1 MRIKHTYDIYGRTEP
16 SVIYLAA
23 PGRRI
28 LCAINGIDS
37 SSVSIK
43 LRTKDT
49 AELSFSVNKY
59 IDEDVISNAYDY
71 IEEMM
76 ELYCD
81 GIWFKIVEPPKES
94 TDGTKVTKD
103 VVSESYE
110 ISLSQYTLN
119 DFEVNTG
126 SAKSYEIQYRKEYD
140 LNHPK
145 NPEHD
150 PDFTSGEYFQVK
162 FCDKTN
168 PKLSLLHLI
177 LEHSGA
183 ADIGWTIGY
192 VDNITPD
199 DDTAEELTYLPDY
212 VSNYTVDDK
221 SVYSFLTQEVSNA
234 CKCIFDFD
242 SKKLQIN
249 AYRPKTLGKDTGIF
263 LGFRNI
269 QNNVEISRDDSLI
282 TQFYVKGL
290 DGYNI
295 DAVNIGNSL
304 ITDLTYFMK
313 EPYMSENMVQNYS
326 DYLANREL
334 WRKKY
339 RDYAKYTAILT
350 DKMKELQNRVPVDS
364 ASTDYFSFSMDDLQS
379 AYTSNSAI
387 ISGLES
393 TYVDDD
399 NKFDINE
406 LKKHKDDWNLYESI
420 KNYTIPAISAAIQYK
435 ISNGSTYDK
444 DKDFVPMGNGNLFA
458 NPNPIILGT
467 DWIPVGNAIGAD
479 NIKIENLDSNFYS
492 QMGTGIYGITRMIC
506 LNTNKQRGTTGIIQ
520 KKINVVSG
528 KPYYISFYA
537 CPTKS
542 YQLNDK
548 AFVYELRCYYDTT
561 NCKEKYHTWKWSDNQ
576 YQWRRIKFKFVPDAN
591 IIDVEFKAVSSNCI
605 ICGMQLEEGDTCT
618 PFGYYIQPSDVIKS
632 YETNWDLY
640 GIDELKVK
648 IKTYE
653 NCIATLKKQGFDNPY
668 NELSGQEEDYSNQ
681 MYHCYLEYQDLLSQA
696 QEALDTRQKEYD
708 YYNNPG
714 DNVLIEI
721 DKTDDE
727 GKVILDKVTHL
738 PLKIKVPGITQMASK
753 QQDIIKY
760 TALKNW
766 GIESKDLNNN
776 SVGTP
781 FTSDE
786 MKIFQLLCRQASYSN
801 ENIVTTSLTTPESS
815 IKQQE
820 LLYKDATDRL
830 YIESHPQYIY
840 SDTVENIYA
849 LPEFK
854 EYHNKLNV
862 NDYIYMGL
870 DDENYVRLRVIE
882 IDYNPCDLD
891 EQMTITFSN
900 MIKYQTSTND
910 YDSLLDSVINS
921 SSYDGGKVEG
931 VSKNADSSSY
941 VISADIIQQMFSN
954 PLFIS
959 KISSATSNNS
969 GSGQTFN
976 IDNIITSF
984 FSAAKDKFYNMS
996 SDSGFTQKLDEVY
1009 LTKKLIVDKLKSD
1022 SVDNDINKIF
1032 NQNISVT
1039 STNSDVAIQNSNI
1052 TNSTISKCNMNDIE
1066 NFSVHEISEIGS
1078 ISDGASM
1085 VIGSCH
1091 THDGLDQISTMLQEI
1106 KILQEKV
1113 SKLEKEVSNLKEN
1126 TTA

>member
-1 MRIKHTYDIYGRTEP
+1 MKLTHTYDIYGRTEP

-59 IDEDVISNAYDY
+59 IDEGVISNAYAY

-81 GIWFKIVEPPKES
+81 GIWFRITEPPKES

-103 VVSESYE
+103 IVAESYE
-110 ISLSQYTLN
+110 IVLSQYTLN
-119 DFEVNTG
+119 NFEVNTG

-140 LNHPK
+140 LNHPD
-145 NPEHD
+145 NPNHD
-150 PDFTSGEYFQVK
+150 PDFTSGDYFQVK
-162 FCDKTN
+162 FCDKSNT
-168 PKLSLLHLI
+168 KLSLLHLI
-177 LEHSGA
+177 LKHSGA
-183 ADIGWTIGY
+183 ADIGWTVGY

-199 DDTAEELTYLPDY
+199 DDSAEKLTYLPDY
-212 VSNYTVDDK
+212 VSNYTVNDK
-221 SVYSFLTQEVSNA
+221 SVYSFLTQEVSNV

-242 SKKLQIN
+242 CKKLQIN
-249 AYRPKTLGKDTGIF
+249 VYRPKSLGKDTGIF

-282 TQFYVKGL
+282 TQFYVSGL
-290 DGYNI
+290 DDYNI
-295 DAVNIGNSL
+295 DAANIGSSL

-313 EPYMSENMVQNYS
+313 KPYMSESMVQNYA
-326 DYLANREL
+326 DYLDNREL
-334 WRKKY
+334 WRQEY
-339 RDYAKYTAILT
+339 RNYAKYTAILR
-350 DKMKELQNRVPVDS
+350 DKMTEIQNRVPVDS
-364 ASTDYFSFSMDDLQS
+364 VSTDYFSFSMDDLQS

-387 ISGLES
+387 ITGLEN
-393 TYVDDD
+393 TYVDDN
-399 NKFDINE
+399 NKFNINE

-420 KNYTIPAISAAIQYK
+420 KNYTIPAISAAIRYK

-444 DKDFVPMGNGNLFA
+444 DKDFIPSGNGNLLA

-467 DWIPVGNAIGAD
+467 DWTPIGNSIGAD
-479 NIKIENLDSNFYS
+479 NIKLENVDSSFYS
-492 QMGTGIYGITRMIC
+492 QMGTDIYGITRMIY
-506 LNTNKQRGTTGIIQ
+506 LNANKQRGTTGIIQ
-520 KKINVVSG
+520 KKINVISG
-528 KPYYISFYA
+528 KTYYISFYA
-537 CPTKS
+537 CPQKS
-542 YQLNDK
+542 YQFKDQERI
-548 AFVYELRCYYDTT
+548 YELRCYFDTT
-561 NCKEKYHTWKWSDNQ
+561 NCKDKYYKWILPNSQNK
-576 YQWRRIKFKFVPDAN
+576 WRRIKFEFVPDAN
-591 IIDVEFKAVSSNCI
+591 IIDVEFETVSSNYI

-653 NCIATLKKQGFDNPY
+653 NCVATLKKQGFDNPY
-668 NELSGQEEDYSNQ
+668 SELSGQEEDYSNQ

-696 QEALDTRQKEYD
+696 KESLDARRKEYD

-714 DNVLIEI
+714 DGVLIEI

-727 GKVILDKVTHL
+727 GKVILDKDTQL
-738 PLKIKVPGITQMASK
+738 PLKIKVPGITQMSSR

-760 TALKNW
+760 TELKNW
-766 GIESKDLNNN
+766 GVESKDLDFN
-776 SVGTP
+776 SVGKP

-786 MKIFQLLCRQASYSN
+786 LKIFQLLCRQASYSN
-801 ENIVTTSLTTPESS
+801 ENIITTSLTTPESS
-815 IKQQE
+815 IRQQE
-820 LLYKDATDRL
+820 LLYKDAMDRL

-854 EYHNKLNV
+854 EYHDKLNV

-870 DDENYVRLRVIE
+870 NDENYVKLRVIE

-959 KISSATSNNS
+959 KISSTASNG
-969 GSGQTFN
+969 GSGQSLN
-976 IDNIITSF
+976 MDNIITGF
-984 FSAAKDKFYNMS
+984 FSATKDKFYNMT

-1009 LTKKLIVDKLKSD
+1009 LTKEFIVNKLKSD
-1022 SVDNDINKIF
+1022 STDNDINKIF
-1032 NQNISVT
+1032 NPNISVT
-1039 STNSDVAIQNSNI
+1039 STDSDVSIQNANIQKSNI
-1052 TNSTISKCNMNDIE
+1052 SGCNIDNIE
-1066 NFSVHEISEIGS
+1066 NLSVNEIASIESISEDAATIIGN
-1078 ISDGASM
+1078 
-1085 VIGSCH
+1085 CH
-1091 THDGLDQISTMLQEI
+1091 THEGLDQISTIMQDI
-1106 KILQEKV
+1106 KTLQEKV
-1113 SKLEKEVSNLKEN
+1113 ASLEDEISKLKGN
-1126 TTA
+1126 TSTT